1 MRTYNRNCAPRADQR
16 IGCFLHI
23 RQLTRWVT
31 VDSTYAVDTAREW
44 KTRGRRYK
52 ELKRLKVSE
61 KVASAAIFSP
71 NLRPLQH
78 VVQRRL
84 SVSVSVK
91 RRLFRTRAV
100 VLNSRAL

>member
-1 MRTYNRNCAPRADQR
+1 
-16 IGCFLHI
+16 LHI

-31 VDSTYAVDTAREW
+31 VDSTWGVDTAREW

-78 VVQRRL
+78 CSSAATQRFSFSQTTTVPNPRC
-84 SVSVSVK
+84 
-91 RRLFRTRAV
+91 RAEQPRAV
-100 VLNSRAL
+100 TAAAR